1 MGAAGIALL
10 FAACSKE
17 NETDKTFDSKKEK
30 AARLTSCAL
39 TRGTANTT
47 GSSRSDYG
55 AWTGTDKTLTWTGGS
70 NPQVTFEGQY
80 ASFVRVKT
88 SQWFI
93 GTIALAD
100 TCAAWDD
107 IASTIEVK
115 NISPTYLGTAPST
128 GSFTPYNVVGASGT
142 VSGSFFNLG
151 YYGYVTGVP
160 TVQKAIVIWKD
171 TSTGA
176 TSSSF
181 VSNPTTLSAPEAYV
195 IRIYSFVP
203 GGSLPSL
210 TGTAYYGY
218 QRIL

>member
-1 MGAAGIALL
+1 MGAAGVAML
-10 FAACSKE
+10 FASCAKE
-17 NETDKTFDSKKEK
+17 NEVNAPLANKGLK
-30 AARLTSCAL
+30 AAALTSCTL
-39 TRGTANTT
+39 TTGTANTT
-47 GSSRSDYG
+47 GTSRSDYG
-55 AWTGTDKTLTWTGGS
+55 AWTTTDKTLTWTGGS
-70 NPQVTFEGQY
+70 NPQITFEGQY
-80 ASFVRVKT
+80 ASFVRAKT

-107 IASTIEVK
+107 ISSSIEVK
-115 NISPTYLGTAPST
+115 NLSPTYLGSAPST

-142 VSGSFFNLG
+142 VSGSYFNLG
-151 YYGYVTGVP
+151 YYAYVTGVP

-171 TSTGA
+171 TSAGS
-176 TSSSF
+176 TSSTF
-181 VSNPTTLSAPEAYV
+181 VSNPTTLSSPEAYI